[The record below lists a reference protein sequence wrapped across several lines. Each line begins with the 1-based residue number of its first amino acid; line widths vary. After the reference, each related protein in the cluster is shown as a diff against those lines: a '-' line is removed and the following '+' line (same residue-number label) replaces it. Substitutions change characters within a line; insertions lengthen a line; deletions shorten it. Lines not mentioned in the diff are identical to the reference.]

1 MNASL
6 RLFFFLLLPFSGAAQ
21 WSNSATVNTPVET
34 TAGCAADTF
43 ATLGKVP
50 LVRDAAG
57 NYFITWSDNRTA
69 PYQVYVQKLNSNGQ
83 VQWTVNGVKPAASPN
98 RQVNPEV
105 AADGSGGCFV
115 SWSEEISA
123 QNRDIKIQR
132 LNTSGAAQWG
142 AGGVTICNATGEQDI
157 SKVVSDGAGGV
168 FAAWFDNRGI
178 NSAIYAQRLNSSGAV
193 QWAANGIQV
202 NNGSSS
208 VFYDEFNLLQEN
220 TNVVLLWD
228 ELSIPNVNIAAQKL
242 NSAGSKLWG
251 ASGIT
256 VTAGGL
262 DITPSSRAVIDASGN
277 VYVVFIKEAGVDNPD
292 VYAQKFNTSG
302 VSQWTAGGV
311 VVCNAPA
318 LQAFPEL
325 ALDNAGGIFV
335 GWTDD
340 RDNDDRSAIFV
351 QRINSSGTAQ
361 FANNGI
367 ELVTT
372 PAAIR
377 AVSKMV
383 PDGSGGAI
391 ISFYDGRALPANID
405 IYSQRINASGL
416 SQWALGGVFTARPVN
431 NYDEAV
437 VQSMVAADNGAVI
450 GFFDNRVT
458 NNGCWDVY
466 LQRINSNGNLG
477 NAPTSVTN
485 LTLQQA
491 NIKLYPTV
499 TTKDVLLEN
508 NNSYIIL
515 VRIVD
520 VTGKEVINRVIGRN
534 SKQIIDLNYL
544 NAGIYFAEIQLGNGK
559 RITEKIIKQIN

>member
-1 MNASL
+1 MNTFL
-6 RLFFFLLLPFSGAAQ
+6 RFCFFLFVPFYSTAQ

-43 ATLGKVP
+43 ASLGKAP

-57 NYFITWSDNRTA
+57 NYFVTWSDNRTT
-69 PYQVYVQKLNSNGQ
+69 PYQVYVQKLNANGQ
-83 VQWTVNGVKPAASPN
+83 AQWTVNGVIPAASTN

-105 AADGSGGCFV
+105 ATDENGGCFV
-115 SWSEEISA
+115 SWSEEIST

-132 LNTSGAAQWG
+132 LNASGVAQWG
-142 AGGVTICNATGEQDI
+142 AGGVIVCNAINQQDI
-157 SKVVSDGAGGV
+157 SKVVSDGANGV
-168 FAAWFDNRGI
+168 FVAWFDSRAENP
-178 NSAIYAQRLNSSGAV
+178 AIYAQRLNNNGTV
-193 QWAANGIQV
+193 QWVNNGIQV
-202 NNGSSS
+202 NNTTSLI
-208 VFYDEFNLLQEN
+208 FYDEFNLLQEN
-220 TNVVLLWD
+220 TNVVLVWD
-228 ELSIPNVNIAAQKL
+228 ELLIPSVNIAAQKL
-242 NSAGSKLWG
+242 SSTGSKLWG

-262 DITPSSRAVIDASGN
+262 DLFPSSRAVIDASGN
-277 VYVVFIKEAGVDNPD
+277 VYVVFLKEAGVDNPD

-302 VSQWTAGGV
+302 VSQWTTGGV

-318 LQAFPEL
+318 LQVFPEL
-325 ALDNAGGIFV
+325 ALDNSGGIFV

-340 RDNDDRSAIFV
+340 RDNDDVSAVFV
-351 QRINSSGTAQ
+351 QRINSSGTAH
-361 FANNGI
+361 FASNGI

-377 AVSKMV
+377 AVSKLV

-391 ISFYDGRALPANID
+391 ISFYDGRALPTSID
-405 IYSQRINASGL
+405 IYSQRINTSGVA
-416 SQWALGGVFTARPVN
+416 QWAAGGVFTARPVN

-437 VQSMVAADNGAVI
+437 LQSMVAADNGAVI

-466 LQRINSNGNLG
+466 LQRINSNGTLG
-477 NAPTSVTN
+477 NNPTSVTN

-499 TTKDVLLEN
+499 TSKDVLLEN
-508 NNSYIIL
+508 NNSYIVS

-520 VTGKEVINRVIGRN
+520 ITGKQVMNRLIGRN

-544 NAGIYFAEIQLGNGK
+544 NAGVYFAEIQLGNGK
-559 RITEKIIKQIN
+559 RVTEKIIKR